1 MNLEHK
7 KRFISKDFSKTI
19 SYTSLN
25 QLKVI
30 IKLLIVRD
38 SGERIIHLNKNEVR
52 SLFEINGGKSKKL
65 LYYTISNLL
74 KEAQITLFPNKQRT
88 NTKIIQIINSAII
101 YETEELDVEFNE
113 EFIDYMDNIKDNF
126 GTIFYEDINNIQK
139 SHALKLY
146 LILCAYTGKN
156 NTYKFAVKYNN
167 IKPWFLVDTKKENG
181 RLSYDNGEFKRSLL
195 EPMIEEISNKTSV
208 DVLAE
213 YK

>member
-7 KRFISKDFSKTI
+7 KKFISKDFSKTI
-19 SYTSLN
+19 SYTTLN

-88 NTKIIQIINSAII
+88 NIGLNDKGRRRRHISKLFREK
-101 YETEELDVEFNE
+101 ET
-113 EFIDYMDNIKDNF
+113 
-126 GTIFYEDINNIQK
+126 G
-139 SHALKLY
+139 
-146 LILCAYTGKN
+146 
-156 NTYKFAVKYNN
+156 
-167 IKPWFLVDTKKENG
+167 
-181 RLSYDNGEFKRSLL
+181 
-195 EPMIEEISNKTSV
+195 
-208 DVLAE
+208 
-213 YK
+213 